1 MLKKL
6 ILLLSLPL
14 LMACPSESEKLETST
29 YYFIRHAEKDLSN
42 PDNPNP
48 DLTAEGLQRAQKW
61 RQILSHVRFDAVYS
75 TDLIRTRKTA
85 QPIAETQELSIQLY
99 NHKDLEYKEFLEDTR
114 GKTVL
119 VVGHS
124 NSTPKFVNWFVGY
137 DKYEEIDEKQYG
149 YLFQVTLVG
158 DKVSET
164 LLEIN

>member
-6 ILLLSLPL
+6 FLLLAIAL
-14 LMACPSESEKLETST
+14 LTACLSQNKDAEITT
-29 YYFIRHAEKDLSN
+29 YYFVRHAEKELSN
-42 PDNPNP
+42 PDNSNP

-61 RQILSHVRFDAVYS
+61 REILGHVRFDEVYS

-85 QPIAETQELSIQLY
+85 QPIAEAQGLSVRLY
-99 NHKDLEYKEFLEDTR
+99 NHKDLDYKQFLEDTR

-149 YLFQVTLVG
+149 FLFQVVLLG
-158 DKVSET
+158 DKVTAS
-164 LLEIN
+164 LIEIN

>member
-1 MLKKL
+1 MLKKF
-6 ILLLSLPL
+6 ILLLLLPL
-14 LMACPSESEKLETST
+14 LMACPSPNKDAEITT

-48 DLTAEGLQRAQKW
+48 DLTAEGLQRAEKW
-61 RQILSHVRFDAVYS
+61 REILGQVRFDEVYS

-85 QPIAETQELSIQLY
+85 QPIAEAQGLSVRLY
-99 NHKDLEYKEFLEDTR
+99 NHKDLDYKQFLENTR

-149 YLFQVTLVG
+149 FLFQVVLLG
-158 DKVSET
+158 DKVAAS
-164 LLEIN
+164 LFEID